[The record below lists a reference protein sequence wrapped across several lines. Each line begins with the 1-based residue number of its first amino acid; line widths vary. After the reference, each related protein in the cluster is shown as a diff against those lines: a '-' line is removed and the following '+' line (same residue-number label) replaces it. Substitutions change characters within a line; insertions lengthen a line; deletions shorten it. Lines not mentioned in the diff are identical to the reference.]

1 MGAPGDPYRLGFNS
15 NFLEQNMTD
24 RYETN
29 QKCTRCGTTLVAEW
43 VRGEY
48 PRILC
53 PQCEDPSLDL
63 FEVVG
68 QDEPDEDLP
77 F

>member
-1 MGAPGDPYRLGFNS
+1 
-15 NFLEQNMTD
+15 MTD

-53 PQCEDPSLDL
+53 PQCEDASLDL